1 MNKKRTAKDLAVVDP
16 SSAAETA
23 SPDGSSEEQG
33 ATRSRVTPRR
43 RPPWVRRATF
53 VVFAALLVLLPLGLA
68 PFQQDLASRI
78 VILAVLAMSLDL
90 IYGYAGMIS
99 LGHAAFFGAGGY
111 TVGLL
116 MVDGGITNF
125 WIGASLSILVAA
137 VVAAIV
143 GFIAL
148 RTRGIYFILV
158 TFAMG
163 QMVYSLAQQW
173 DVLHTSGA
181 EAVVGIGPP
190 EVTPLAIQWTSLN
203 TYYFTLVVGG
213 AAALVMFLLVRSRY
227 GTILR
232 GIRENRPRMSA
243 LGYNTWLYQYTTFVV
258 AGAIAGLA
266 GVLFAYQSG
275 IMAPANVGI
284 AQSGLIVLM
293 IIIGGI
299 GRLWGAVIGAAVV
312 ELAAFLADQYVPD
325 HKNMVLGVLFVIA
338 LVVLR
343 GIAITRKNRASRR
356 REQEAAHVHA

>member
-1 MNKKRTAKDLAVVDP
+1 MNKKRTTKDLSVVDP
-16 SSAAETA
+16 STATGTATPGAA
-23 SPDGSSEEQG
+23 SDQQG
-33 ATRSRVTPRR
+33 ATRSRV
-43 RPPWVRRATF
+43 RPGQPARWSRPATL
-53 VVFAALLVLLPLGLA
+53 VAFAALLVLIPLALA
-68 PFQQDLASRI
+68 PYQQDLVTNI

-90 IYGYAGMIS
+90 VYGYAGMIS
-99 LGHAAFFGAGGY
+99 MGHAAFFGAGGY

-125 WIGASLSILVAA
+125 WIGVSLSILVAA
-137 VVAAIV
+137 IVAAIV

-148 RTRGIYFILV
+148 RTKGIYFILV

-173 DVLHTSGA
+173 DALHTSGA

-203 TYYFTLVVGG
+203 VYYFTLVVGG
-213 AAALVMFLLVRSRY
+213 AAALVMYLLVRSRY

-232 GIRENRPRMSA
+232 GIRENRQRMSA
-243 LGYNTWLYQYTTFVV
+243 LGYNTWLYQYTAFVI

-266 GVLFAYQSG
+266 GALFAYHSG

-284 AQSGLIVLM
+284 AQSGLIILM
-293 IIIGGI
+293 IIIGGV

-325 HKNMVLGVLFVIA
+325 HKDLVLGVLFVIA

-343 GIAITRKNRASRR
+343 GIAITRKKRASRR
-356 REQEAAHVHA
+356 REQDAAHVNA